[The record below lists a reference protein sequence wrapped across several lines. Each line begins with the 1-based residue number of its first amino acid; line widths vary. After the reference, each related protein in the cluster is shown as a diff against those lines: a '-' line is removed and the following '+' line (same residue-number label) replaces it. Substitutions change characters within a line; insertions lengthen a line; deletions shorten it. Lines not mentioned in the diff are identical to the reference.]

1 MRPPRLPAFTFA
13 LLAVAG
19 TAACN
24 PKPLSEAHFAGGG
37 GGGVHVA
44 TSEPTPSALSVS
56 DKLDCPTEV
65 GDLTRTSASEDGG
78 ACDYKS
84 DKGVVHL
91 AFADAGGDAKAA
103 LLTLRTQLDGELPGI
118 AKNATIQVV
127 TDRDAMGNKST
138 KVDMPFIHVDESGGR
153 SKVRILGINIDA
165 DKDKKDKDEDKDDDD
180 KAAAASTTPPE
191 KRGVELVYVLVGGKP
206 SPQGF
211 HVVGYVAKGQ
221 PTGKLVV
228 ATFRYAKGDHFN
240 NGDRHDDDVD
250 RLIKLNVKPV

>member
-1 MRPPRLPAFTFA
+1 MRSYSFPALILGLA
-13 LLAVAG
+13 AVAG

-24 PKPLSEAHFAGGG
+24 PKPLAQANYVGGG

-44 TSEPTPSALSVS
+44 TSEAMPGAVTVS

-65 GDLTRTSASEDGG
+65 GSLTRTSAAADGG

-91 AFADAGGDAKAA
+91 ALTDNAGDAKAA
-103 LLTLRTQLDGELPGI
+103 LAPLRSELDGELPGV
-118 AKNATIQVV
+118 AQKATIQVV
-127 TDRDAMGNKST
+127 TDRDATGHKST

-153 SKVRILGINIDA
+153 SHVRLLGINIDA
-165 DKDKKDKDEDKDDDD
+165 DKDKKDKADDQDDDD
-180 KAAAASTTPPE
+180 KAAAASSTPAE
-191 KRGVELVYVLVGGKP
+191 QRGVELVYVLVGGRP
-206 SPQGF
+206 SALGF
-211 HVVGYVAKGQ
+211 HVVGYVAKGP

-240 NGDRHDDDVD
+240 KGDRHDDEVD
-250 RLIKLNVKPV
+250 QLMKLNVKPG